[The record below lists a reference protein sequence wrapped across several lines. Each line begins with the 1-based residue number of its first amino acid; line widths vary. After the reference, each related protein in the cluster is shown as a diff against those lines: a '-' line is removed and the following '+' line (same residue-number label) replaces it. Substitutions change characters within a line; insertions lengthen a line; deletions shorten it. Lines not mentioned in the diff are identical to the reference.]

1 MLISKLIARELNVAE
16 GQVLATIQLLDEGA
30 TVPFIARYRK
40 ERTGGLDDVQ
50 LRNLDER
57 LRYLREMEERR
68 GKILASI
75 EKQGKLTPE
84 LKAAILAADT
94 KTRLEDLY
102 LPFKV
107 KRRTRAAIARER
119 GLEPLALSLLKRP
132 ELDPECEAAAFVA
145 PDKEVPDV
153 AAALEGARHI
163 LIEQFSTEAEL
174 VQDLRKHVQG
184 QATLC
189 SKLVPAKEAL
199 GARFRD
205 YFDHHEP
212 FSRVPSHRALA
223 MLRARQEGVV
233 QLAMRM
239 NPEDEHLGSDADGV
253 GTAKVCQRFGIAER
267 GRPADAW
274 LVGAARLA
282 WRARLSIH
290 IESECIGAM
299 RESAETE
306 AIAVF
311 ARNLKALLLAAPAG
325 PKVILG
331 LDPGMRTGCK
341 VAVVDGTG
349 KVLATDTIY
358 PTPPRNDWEG
368 SLASLIGLIEAH
380 DVQLVSIGNGT
391 GSRETDRLVGDLF
404 NRVNRRHL
412 QKVVVNEAGAS
423 VYSASELASRELP
436 ELDVTLRGAASIARR
451 LQDPLAELVKI
462 EPKAIGVGQYQH
474 DVNQGQ
480 LGRGLNAVIEDCV
493 NAVGVDVNT
502 ASSALLARVAGL
514 SSTMADNVVSY
525 RDEHGAFKNR
535 KAILKVPRLGK
546 KAFEQSAGFLRVMDG
561 DNPLDRSAVHPE
573 AYPVLERIA
582 SAEGRSVDS
591 MIGDTTFLRGV
602 DPKPFTDEDF
612 GLPTI
617 TDILKELEKPGR
629 DPRPEFETASFR
641 EGVEELKDLTTGMI
655 LEGVVSNVTNFGA
668 FVDVGVHQ
676 DGLVHISQMAYEY
689 VRDPNEILRAGQ
701 VVKVKV
707 MEVDLARK
715 RVALSLRLDD
725 EGAQLQP
732 TAPRPERKPAT
743 KRGRNANQ
751 QENYRSPALDAV
763 PPKNNPFAKALKGIN
778 LKD

>member
-1 MLISKLIARELNVAE
+1 MMISKLIARELNVSE

-57 LRYLREMEERR
+57 LRYLRELEERR
-68 GKILASI
+68 AKVLASI
-75 EKQGKLTPE
+75 EKQGKLTDE
-84 LKAAILAADT
+84 LRKAILAADT

-119 GLEPLALSLLKRP
+119 GLEPLAQSLLANP
-132 ELDPECEAAAFVA
+132 VLDPEREASAYVA
-145 PDKEVPDV
+145 PDKEVPDT

-174 VQDLRKHVQG
+174 LQDLRKHVQG
-184 QATLC
+184 QASLC
-189 SKLVPAKEAL
+189 SKLVPAKEAE

-205 YFDHHEP
+205 YFDHQEA

-233 QLAMRM
+233 QLDMRLQ
-239 NPEDEHLGSDADGV
+239 PEDEHLGSDGDGV
-253 GTAKVCQRFGIAER
+253 GTSKVCRRFGIESR
-267 GRPADAW
+267 GRAADAW
-274 LVGAARLA
+274 LASAARLA
-282 WRARLSIH
+282 WRARLSVH
-290 IESECIGAM
+290 IESECLAAM

-331 LDPGMRTGCK
+331 LDPGLRTGCK

-358 PTPPRNDWEG
+358 PTVPRNDWEG
-368 SLASLIGLIEAH
+368 SLASLSALVKTH

-391 GSRETDRLVGDLF
+391 GSRETDRLVVDLF
-404 NRVNRRHL
+404 KRVDRPHL

-474 DVNQGQ
+474 DVNQAQ

-514 SSTMADNVVSY
+514 SSGLADNVVSY
-525 RDEHGAFKNR
+525 RNEHGAFKNR

-546 KAFEQSAGFLRVMDG
+546 KAFEQCAGFLRVMDG

-573 AYPVLERIA
+573 AYSVPERIA
-582 SAEGRSVDS
+582 SASGRSVAS
-591 MIGDTTFLRGV
+591 IIGDTGFLRGV
-602 DPKPFTDEDF
+602 NPKSFSDDEY
-612 GLPTI
+612 GLPT
-617 TDILKELEKPGR
+617 
-629 DPRPEFETASFR
+629 
-641 EGVEELKDLTTGMI
+641 
-655 LEGVVSNVTNFGA
+655 VT
-668 FVDVGVHQ
+668 
-676 DGLVHISQMAYEY
+676 
-689 VRDPNEILRAGQ
+689 
-701 VVKVKV
+701 
-707 MEVDLARK
+707 
-715 RVALSLRLDD
+715 
-725 EGAQLQP
+725 
-732 TAPRPERKPAT
+732 
-743 KRGRNANQ
+743 
-751 QENYRSPALDAV
+751 
-763 PPKNNPFAKALKGIN
+763 
-778 LKD
+778 